1 MWNEFFQKTDYLM
14 IIPQLELA
22 LFGLFILLTDFLV
35 PPEQK
40 RRQAWISLLGVG
52 LAGYALW
59 RMRDITLTGFAGAL
73 IVDRFYV
80 FFGLIFLAAAALV
93 ILMSARYLEI
103 EAEHHGEYYA
113 LVLFAAIGMLF
124 MASGVDIV
132 VLFISLETM
141 AITFYILVGFFRRD
155 RRSNE
160 AAIKYLLLGAFS
172 SGLLAYGFSIFYGL
186 SNSTNLQK
194 IGEVIANR
202 PTDDLIVL
210 LALVTFSAGMFFKI
224 AAVPFHQWAPDV
236 YEGAP
241 TTITAYVSVAS
252 KAASFAMFLRIL
264 MTAVVPAADLWASFQ
279 YLVAVIAVATMTLG
293 NLAAITQS
301 NTKRLLAYSSISHVG
316 FMLLGLVSGNDHGL
330 QGIAI
335 YLLVYAFMNI
345 GAFAV
350 IVAMRRKDLIGDEID
365 DLSGLFFKNPGA
377 SVLMI
382 IFLISLAGIPP
393 TAGFWGKY
401 FIFLSLIETN
411 HPILAVIAVSY
422 VVVSLY
428 YYFRIVVAMFMRQPT
443 EPARA
448 IISPGLAVA
457 LALSIAMTML
467 IGIYPQPFIQF
478 AQYTLLLPFR

>member
-1 MWNEFFQKTDYLM
+1 MWNEFFQKSDYLM

-40 RRQAWISLLGVG
+40 RRQAWVSLLGVAV
-52 LAGYALW
+52 AGYALW
-59 RMRDITLTGFAGAL
+59 RMRDLTFSGFAGAL
-73 IVDRFYV
+73 VVDRFYV
-80 FFGLIFLAAAALV
+80 FFGLIVLAAAALV

-113 LVLFAAIGMLF
+113 LILFAAIGMLF
-124 MASGVDIV
+124 MASGMDIV

-141 AITFYILVGFFRRD
+141 AIAFYILVGFFRRD

-160 AAIKYLLLGAFS
+160 AAMKYLLLGAFS
-172 SGLLAYGFSIFYGL
+172 SGLLAYGFSLFYGL

-194 IGEVIANR
+194 IGEVIGNR
-202 PTDDLIVL
+202 PSNDPVVL
-210 LALVTFSAGMFFKI
+210 LALVTLSAGMFFKI

-252 KAASFAMFLRIL
+252 NAASFAMLLRIL
-264 MTAVVPAADLWASFQ
+264 MTAIVPAPALWATFQ
-279 YLVAVIAVATMTLG
+279 YLLAAIAVATMTLG

-316 FMLLGLVSGNDHGL
+316 YMLLGLVAGNEHGL

-335 YLLVYAFMNI
+335 YLLVYAFMNM

-365 DLSGLFFKNPGA
+365 DLSGLYFKNPAA

-382 IFLISLAGIPP
+382 IFLLSLAGIPP

-411 HPILAVIAVSY
+411 HPVLAVIAVSY
-422 VVVSLY
+422 VAVSLY

-443 EPARA
+443 EPGRA
-448 IISPGLAVA
+448 IVSPGLAVA
-457 LALSIAMTML
+457 LGFSIVMTMV

-478 AQYTLLLPFR
+478 TQYTLLLPFR

>member
-1 MWNEFFQKTDYLM
+1 MWNEFFQKSDYLM

-40 RRQAWISLLGVG
+40 RRQAWISLTGVAV
-52 LAGYALW
+52 AGYALW
-59 RMRDITLTGFAGAL
+59 RMRDLTFSGFSGAL

-124 MASGVDIV
+124 MASGMDIV

-141 AITFYILVGFFRRD
+141 AISFYILVGFFHRD

-172 SGLLAYGFSIFYGL
+172 SGLLAYGFSLFYGL

-202 PTDDLIVL
+202 PANDLVVV
-210 LALVTFSAGMFFKI
+210 LALVTLSAGMFFKI

-252 KAASFAMFLRIL
+252 KAASFAMLLRIL
-264 MTAVVPAADLWASFQ
+264 MTSIVPAAALWASYQ
-279 YLVAVIAVATMTLG
+279 YLVGAIAVATMTLG

-316 FMLLGLVSGNDHGL
+316 YMLLGLVAGNEHGL

-350 IVAMRRKDLIGDEID
+350 IVAMRRKDLVGDEID

-422 VVVSLY
+422 VAVSLY

-443 EPARA
+443 EPGRA

-457 LALSIAMTML
+457 LGLSIVMTMV

>member
-1 MWNEFFQKTDYLM
+1 MWNEFFQKSDYLM

-22 LFGLFILLTDFLV
+22 LFGLFILVTDFLV

-40 RRQAWISLLGVG
+40 RRQAWISLAGVAV
-52 LAGYALW
+52 AGYALW
-59 RMRDITLTGFAGAL
+59 RMRDLTFSGFSGAL

-113 LVLFAAIGMLF
+113 LVLFAAVGMLF
-124 MASGVDIV
+124 MASGMDIV

-141 AITFYILVGFFRRD
+141 ALSFYILVGFFLRD

-172 SGLLAYGFSIFYGL
+172 TGLLAYGFSLFYGL

-202 PTDDLIVL
+202 PANDLVVV
-210 LALVTFSAGMFFKI
+210 LALVTLSAGMFFKI

-252 KAASFAMFLRIL
+252 KAASFAMLLRIL
-264 MTAVVPAADLWASFQ
+264 MTAIVPAAALWATFQ
-279 YLVAVIAVATMTLG
+279 YLLAAIAVATMTLG

-316 FMLLGLVSGNDHGL
+316 YMLLGLVAGNEHGL

-335 YLLVYAFMNI
+335 YLLVYAFMNM

-365 DLSGLFFKNPGA
+365 DLSGLFFKNPVA

-411 HPILAVIAVSY
+411 HPVLAVIAVSY
-422 VVVSLY
+422 VAVSLY
-428 YYFRIVVAMFMRQPT
+428 YYFRIVVALFMRQPT
-443 EPARA
+443 EPGRA

-457 LALSIAMTML
+457 LALSLVMTMV